1 MRVLLISTYELGHQ
15 PLHVASP
22 AAALRRAGHEVRC
35 LDLSVQPWDPGAMEW
50 TQAVGFS
57 VPMHTAMRL
66 ALSAG
71 RRVRREH
78 PGLPICFYG
87 LYATVSRELVEREL
101 AARVIAGEYEPAL
114 TAWVDELAAPGAT
127 ALAAERPIIHL
138 QRGTFDPPAREL
150 LPGLERYA
158 RLAVGGEERLVGYV
172 EASHG
177 CVHRCRHCPV
187 PAVYD
192 GRIRV
197 VQADT
202 VLRDVERLAGM
213 GARHITFGDPDFLN
227 GWRHSLAIVRAM
239 HERFPE
245 LTFDCTTKVEHV
257 LEHAEVWE
265 EMAASGC
272 LFVVCALESVNDEI
286 LVRLDKGHTT
296 AEAVLALDLLREHG
310 IETRPSFM
318 PFTPWTTP
326 RDVLEIVDFVAAHD
340 LVANVDPVQYTIRLL
355 VPEGSLL
362 LERKDLREHL
372 GPYEAERLSYPWR
385 SADPAA
391 DRLQGRLSAL
401 VQQSAA
407 AQEATGLTFARIR
420 AAVREATGEPAVRS
434 QRPSRWDRPRGGHG
448 SPSRGSA
455 EQSPPRTSSVLSQRD
470 DVVRRVPASAAYR
483 SGKQPTRTPATVPV
497 GRAAPISP
505 SARQRSSAHWSQS
518 ISSIPCSA
526 ATRPRRS
533 PTGSP
538 ARSR

>member
-15 PLHVASP
+15 PLNVASP

-35 LDLSVQPWDPGAMEW
+35 LDLSVQPWDPGALEW

-87 LYATVSRELVEREL
+87 LYATVSRELVEGEL
-101 AARVIAGEYEPAL
+101 AARTIAGEYEPAL
-114 TAWVDELAAPGAT
+114 AAWVDELAAPRAP
-127 ALAAERPIIHL
+127 APAADRPIIHL

-187 PAVYD
+187 PTVYD

-197 VQADT
+197 VQAET

-227 GWRHSLAIVRAM
+227 GWRHSLAIVRAL
-239 HERFPE
+239 HERRPE

-257 LEHAEVWE
+257 LEHAGVWE

-296 AEAVLALDLLREHG
+296 DEAIQAIKLLREHG

-340 LVANVDPVQYTIRLL
+340 LVANVDAVQYTIRLL

-362 LERKDLREHL
+362 LQREDLREHL

-401 VQQSAA
+401 VEQSAA
-407 AQEATGLTFARIR
+407 ALEATGVTFARIR
-420 AAVREATGEPAVRS
+420 AAVREATGAAGGPEPEAIPMGS
-434 QRPSRWDRPRGGHG
+434 TEGRPRLTE
-448 SPSRGSA
+448 P
-455 EQSPPRTSSVLSQRD
+455 
-470 DVVRRVPASAAYR
+470 
-483 SGKQPTRTPATVPV
+483 
-497 GRAAPISP
+497 
-505 SARQRSSAHWSQS
+505 WF
-518 ISSIPCSA
+518 C
-526 ATRPRRS
+526 
-533 PTGSP
+533 
-538 ARSR
+538 

>member
-35 LDLSVQPWDPGAMEW
+35 LDLSVQPWDAGALQW

-78 PGLPICFYG
+78 AGLPICFYG
-87 LYATVSRELVEREL
+87 LYATVSRQLLDREF
-101 AARVIAGEYEPAL
+101 AARAIAGEYEPAL
-114 TAWVDELAAPGAT
+114 TAWVDELAAQRAPAP
-127 ALAAERPIIHL
+127 AAERPIIHL
-138 QRGTFDPPAREL
+138 QRGSFDPPAREL

-187 PAVYD
+187 PPSTTGAS
-192 GRIRV
+192 GSCRRR
-197 VQADT
+197 ACCS
-202 VLRDVERLAGM
+202 DVERLAGM

-227 GWRHSLAIVRAM
+227 GWRHSLAIVRAL
-239 HERFPE
+239 HERLPE

-257 LEHAEVWE
+257 LEHADVWE

-272 LFVVCALESVNDEI
+272 LFVVCALECVNDEI
-286 LVRLDKGHTT
+286 LARLDKGHTT
-296 AEAVLALDLLREHG
+296 AEAVQALELLRAHG

-326 RDVLEIVDFVAAHD
+326 RDVLEIVDFVAAQD

-401 VQQSAA
+401 VRQSAA
-407 AQEATGLTFARIR
+407 GHEAAGLTFARIR
-420 AAVREATGEPAVRS
+420 AAVREANGEPAGPEPEAIPMGS
-434 QRPSRWDRPRGGHG
+434 TEGRPRLTE
-448 SPSRGSA
+448 S
-455 EQSPPRTSSVLSQRD
+455 
-470 DVVRRVPASAAYR
+470 
-483 SGKQPTRTPATVPV
+483 
-497 GRAAPISP
+497 
-505 SARQRSSAHWSQS
+505 WF
-518 ISSIPCSA
+518 C
-526 ATRPRRS
+526 
-533 PTGSP
+533 
-538 ARSR
+538 

>member
-1 MRVLLISTYELGHQ
+1 VRVLLISTYELGHQ

-35 LDLSVQPWDPGAMEW
+35 LDLSVQPWDPGALEW

-114 TAWVDELAAPGAT
+114 TAWVDQLAAPCAT
-127 ALAAERPIIHL
+127 TPAAERPVIHL
-138 QRGTFDPPAREL
+138 QRGSFDPPAREL

-197 VQADT
+197 VQAET
-202 VLRDVERLAGM
+202 VLRDVERLAAM
-213 GARHITFGDPDFLN
+213 GARHLTFGDPDFLN
-227 GWRHSLAIVRAM
+227 GWRHSVAIVRAL
-239 HERFPE
+239 HERCPE

-257 LEHAEVWE
+257 LEHAGVWQ

-272 LFVVCALESVNDEI
+272 LFVVCALESVNDET
-286 LVRLDKGHTT
+286 LARLDKGHTT

-326 RDVLEIVDFVAAHD
+326 RDALEIVDFVAAHD

-362 LERKDLREHL
+362 LDGKDLREHL
-372 GPYEAERLSYPWR
+372 GPYDAERLSYPWR

-401 VQQSAA
+401 VQQSTAA
-407 AQEATGLTFARIR
+407 RETIGLTFARIR
-420 AAVREATGEPAVRS
+420 AAVREATGEADGPEPEAIPMGS
-434 QRPSRWDRPRGGHG
+434 SEGRPRLTE
-448 SPSRGSA
+448 P
-455 EQSPPRTSSVLSQRD
+455 
-470 DVVRRVPASAAYR
+470 
-483 SGKQPTRTPATVPV
+483 
-497 GRAAPISP
+497 
-505 SARQRSSAHWSQS
+505 WF
-518 ISSIPCSA
+518 C
-526 ATRPRRS
+526 
-533 PTGSP
+533 
-538 ARSR
+538 

>member
-35 LDLSVQPWDPGAMEW
+35 LDLSVQPWDPGALEW

-101 AARVIAGEYEPAL
+101 AARMIAGEYEPAL
-114 TAWVDELAAPGAT
+114 TAWVDQLAAPCAT
-127 ALAAERPIIHL
+127 ALAAEQPIIHL
-138 QRGTFDPPAREL
+138 QRGSFDPPAREL

-158 RLAVGGEERLVGYV
+158 RLAVDGEERLVGYV

-197 VQADT
+197 VQAET
-202 VLRDVERLAGM
+202 VLRDVERLAAM

-227 GWRHSLAIVRAM
+227 GWRHSVAIVRAL
-239 HERFPE
+239 HERRPE

-257 LEHAEVWE
+257 LEHAGVWQ

-286 LVRLDKGHTT
+286 LARLDKGHTT
-296 AEAVLALDLLREHG
+296 AEAVLAIDLLREHG

-362 LERKDLREHL
+362 LEGKDLREHL
-372 GPYEAERLSYPWR
+372 GPYDAERLSYPWR

-407 AQEATGLTFARIR
+407 AREAIGLTFARIR
-420 AAVREATGEPAVRS
+420 AAVREATGEADGPEPEAIPMGS
-434 QRPSRWDRPRGGHG
+434 SEGRPRLTE
-448 SPSRGSA
+448 P
-455 EQSPPRTSSVLSQRD
+455 
-470 DVVRRVPASAAYR
+470 
-483 SGKQPTRTPATVPV
+483 
-497 GRAAPISP
+497 
-505 SARQRSSAHWSQS
+505 WF
-518 ISSIPCSA
+518 C
-526 ATRPRRS
+526 
-533 PTGSP
+533 
-538 ARSR
+538 